1 MAAIITEQFRRNT
14 KNLFSD
20 DFATNNYYIGIG
32 QQDPWDDVFS
42 SNDAA
47 PFPNGTFG
55 DERRSLEHLTGL
67 FKITS
72 NNLTDVI
79 PKNPYDELSSYKVYD
94 PFDPSCFYG
103 CPDTGLKP
111 CYITVGDDKLFLC
124 IGKADGATNAGVF
137 DGPPA
142 EEINNYGLYSS
153 DGAAYD
159 WSYLGRFNQYSS
171 INTSSF
177 VAITDDKL
185 PVDSSTTTSDITAG
199 AVYGFKVINGGN
211 IYRHKTLTGV
221 TQEPYE
227 TTGTLVGLDFDDNP
241 KEITVKLSIVLDSG
255 NLTADPV
262 DDSAKI
268 VSVKFFRE
276 ENNFPY
282 EIDYTE
288 GGIGVVNQAV
298 AAWGFKKAKL
308 VLNPLLV
315 NESTLG
321 AGDNLL
327 QLESDVRPAVSDRQ
341 EAVIIPLI
349 APATGFGG
357 IKSETLP
364 SWYVGLFADT
374 SLAPFVPNNTKYHQ
388 ISLVKNPLSSTAGNP
403 ILNDDFVTPMRMF
416 QLEGEG
422 NPAQQLIPDIDN
434 IQIGPGWKIW
444 QNGKQ
449 CGVIAY
455 IQDIDSNTT
464 QSPLSYF
471 SYYYYTD
478 HKYGYTA
485 IDPVG
490 EQLTFQSPDGQ
501 VVGQYTG
508 TTIKE
513 VFEPSYERDSGSVL
527 FLDNRSGIQREE
539 GQNEELK
546 LIIQL

>member
-1 MAAIITEQFRRNT
+1 MAAIITEQFRKNT
-14 KNLFSD
+14 KKLFSD

-42 SNDAA
+42 SNDAS

-55 DERRSLEHLTGL
+55 DERRTLEHLTGL

-72 NNLTDVI
+72 NNITNVI
-79 PKNPYDELSSYKVYD
+79 PKNPYDVLSSYKVYD

-124 IGKADGATNAGVF
+124 IGKTSDATVAGSFAPVA
-137 DGPPA
+137 A
-142 EEINNYGLYSS
+142 EEVNNYGLYTS
-153 DGAAYD
+153 GEGEYD
-159 WSYLGRFNQYSS
+159 WTYLGKSNQFSS

-177 VAITDDKL
+177 IAVTDDQL
-185 PVDSSTTTSDITAG
+185 PTISSTTSSDITAG

-211 IYRHKTLTGV
+211 IYRHPSLLNESTSND
-221 TQEPYE
+221 Y
-227 TTGTLVGLDFDDNP
+227 TGTLVGLDLNGNP
-241 KEITVKLSIVLDSG
+241 KEITVSLEITIDSG
-255 NLTADPV
+255 DLSADPV
-262 DDSAKI
+262 NDTAKI
-268 VSVKFFRE
+268 VSVKYYKE
-276 ENNFPY
+276 DNNFPY
-282 EIDYTE
+282 EIDYAD
-288 GGIGVVNQAV
+288 GGAGVVSQEI
-298 AAWGFKKAKL
+298 AAWGFSKAKL
-308 VLNPLLV
+308 VLDPLLV
-315 NESTLG
+315 NETNP
-321 AGDNLL
+321 GDADNIL
-327 QLESDVRPAVSDRQ
+327 QLESDVRPAVSERQ

-349 APATGFGG
+349 APLTGFGG

-403 ILNDDFVTPMRMF
+403 ILNDDFVTPMRFF

-422 NPAQQLIPDIDN
+422 DPVQQIIPAIDN
-434 IQIGPGWKIW
+434 IEIGPGWKIW

-455 IQDIDSNTT
+455 IQTVDSNTT

-478 HKYGYTA
+478 HKFGYTD
-485 IDPVG
+485 IDPLG
-490 EQLTFQSPDGQ
+490 EQLTFQSPDSQ

-513 VFEPSYERDSGSVL
+513 LFEPSYERDSGSVL

>member
-32 QQDPWDDVFS
+32 QQDPWDDVIS
-42 SNDAA
+42 ANDAA

-55 DERRSLEHLTGL
+55 DEKRTLEHLTGL

-72 NNLTDVI
+72 NNITNVI

-103 CPDTGLKP
+103 CADTGLKP

-124 IGKADGATNAGVF
+124 IGKKDTATSAGVF
-137 DGPPA
+137 DGPLA
-142 EEINNYGLYSS
+142 TEINNYGLYSS
-153 DGAAYD
+153 DAGEYD
-159 WSYLGRFNQYSS
+159 WTYLGRYNQYSS

-177 VAITDDKL
+177 VAFTDELL
-185 PVDSSTTTSDITAG
+185 PTETSSTSADITAG

-211 IYRHKTLTGV
+211 IYRHPTSSGLNTSN
-221 TQEPYE
+221 Y
-227 TTGTLVGLDFDDNP
+227 TGTLIGLDLQDNP
-241 KEITVKLSIVLDSG
+241 KELAVSLEITIDSG
-255 NLTADPV
+255 NPTLDPI
-262 DDSAKI
+262 DDSAEI
-268 VSVKFFRE
+268 VSVKFFRDD
-276 ENNFPY
+276 NNFPY
-282 EIDYTE
+282 EIDFAE
-288 GGIGVVNQAV
+288 GGAGVLDQNV
-298 AAWGFKKAKL
+298 AAWNFKKAKL
-308 VLNPLLV
+308 VLDPLLV
-315 NESTLG
+315 DETNPG
-321 AGDNLL
+321 DGDNIL
-327 QLESDVRPAVSDRQ
+327 QLASVVRPAVSDRQ

-349 APATGFGG
+349 APAAGFGG

-403 ILNDDFVTPMRMF
+403 ILNDDFVTPLRMF

-422 NPAQQLIPDIDN
+422 SPVQQVIPSIDN
-434 IQIGPGWKIW
+434 IEIGPGWKIW

-455 IQDIDSNTT
+455 IQDVDSNTT

-478 HKYGYTA
+478 HKYGYTE
-485 IDPVG
+485 IDPAG

-513 VFEPSYERDSGSVL
+513 LFEPSYERDSGSVL